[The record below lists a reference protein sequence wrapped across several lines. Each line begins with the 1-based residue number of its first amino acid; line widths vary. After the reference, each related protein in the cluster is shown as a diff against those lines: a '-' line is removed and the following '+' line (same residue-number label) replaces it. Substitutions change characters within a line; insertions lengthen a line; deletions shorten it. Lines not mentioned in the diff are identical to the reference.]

1 MSDNLLLVPVQL
13 HAFILNPAVCNEE
26 GDDGARIVPITQPN
40 YTFLRLDNFV
50 VQNDVLRHI
59 DGHNCAPASKNSR
72 MTDLGARNQEGSPA
86 YRRNRHGVYIHWILP
101 QVYRTGVTSA
111 DSVSKQTRNDARLKH
126 GLQVLPDGKAAEVTT
141 PEFIQPPTRW
151 LVVRKLD
158 MSSIDQKDEVEKH
171 FREYQAWVIES
182 DYLWALDDIPL
193 DYDLEVDVTPFVMGA
208 EGSKVNVEQQAEVF
222 IGRKTRLEDWKP
234 KKEDKHIDITLLR
247 SNNELFADFQLHNS
261 NVFSMLDN
269 FDYIG
274 DDGETYYLENAK
286 ASYYL
291 FGWHSDS
298 KNDPLW
304 DKHDYT
310 HAERLESLFMTLQ
323 DTDIPETKAWL
334 ESSEPARLCCHGA
347 MYDVTWDHGNKPAK
361 VPADDYSARIKDQRL
376 PVLSVGTTPLEAL
389 TTYCNAHK
397 SKDPGLIGRIEADI
411 IAIEALLHTRDD
423 GVEGQREAAD
433 TVYNWN
439 FSRSKAG
446 THFEL
451 GSKDTSGKPTIPN
464 SETITALREV
474 NEYQQLLDAC
484 ERMVKQRR
492 WDMFSRWWKYV
503 SDVSNQD
510 REKRSDED
518 VRAAERLATR
528 IYQLEMQIEDLRGK
542 VEGKLKKEELSDTKQ
557 GAQPFFYRGRDP
569 TLLVGGIESGWPDDF
584 SENVAVRLPVQTV
597 SNIDVPPFLADLLT
611 LIPRIFTD
619 EMSVRAAESLL
630 KEFYSLQPGLDL
642 YPEDRLPH
650 GQVYPQFHEPS
661 PPEGTTSRDEW
672 GDTQPWFPLFVEWE
686 VEYFHIPFEKWTLD
700 ETITHVSKPP
710 QMRYGIDVSDGKPL
724 WKKLENDKPHDVR
737 VLSGRVLILP
747 QPSFSL
753 RAKVRQL
760 FSETPP
766 SILDE
771 YIKGKENRDQLLKD
785 IEKLPFLSCPLT
797 GFTEGL
803 VTMHQGTHIKPE
815 NKTVTS
821 QGENVS
827 VFDAAEFRNAGL
839 TKDKLAKIMGNSA
852 LTPFASSVNFID
864 ERHCPFKP
872 VEHGQ
877 MRFRK
882 LNIIDKFG
890 QAILAVDPQPR
901 VGGPPPLYPC
911 ISNFYEPQHMT
922 INGKIVPNT
931 VLESHNGLCEFIQ
944 LPPQINQDARLN
956 ANFVIPTTDDNRPGD
971 KSYWRP
977 TMEWEMPIWGWI
989 LTNYADYGIQLFLAD
1004 GTFYGEVRIGGADG
1018 SMDSPK
1024 WSPFEPPKD
1033 YNPQET
1039 ARLDALIA
1047 RLTRPNDTK
1056 YIQGFWTMLTTA
1068 IDSLPPAP
1076 SAYAQFLGSVVG
1088 KPFALVNMGWSVE
1101 LSGPSLAIQSTS
1113 AKKTEPERLLINPDP
1128 KNEDQ
1133 SYIFQVKLG
1142 DKERAFDG
1150 LVGYFE
1156 GFDKPHPET
1165 KEELNYDVVNTYFI
1179 PRDTDGNPI
1188 FKDSFKPVTSETY
1201 PKFRPYWIP
1210 PVEESRDKDKPAS
1223 PESYA
1228 DQRNSKMSI
1237 FGAIIDPFTSVHAY
1251 SSFLPAK
1258 ELALPSWT
1266 CQSAMNKMLA
1276 FLHAGPMTLTS
1287 DVGPFKPD
1295 QRLTIEKAKQKPP
1308 RDLGLLP
1315 IGSGDW
1321 NWLQPYVDGDS
1332 GVPAYNAFG
1341 IDKKGNLMKPGFEKG
1356 PYTSIEG
1363 FLQLRRPLMAEKAD
1377 D

>member
-1 MSDNLLLVPVQL
+1 MSDNLLVPVQL
-13 HAFILNPAVCNEE
+13 HAFVLNPAVCNEQ

-50 VQNDVLRHI
+50 VQHDVLRHI
-59 DGHNCAPASKNSR
+59 DSHNSAPASKNSR
-72 MTDLGARNQEGSPA
+72 MTDLGARNQEGHPA
-86 YRRNRHGVYIHWILP
+86 YLRNRHGVYIHWILP

-111 DSVSKQTRNDARLKH
+111 DSVSKQTRSDERLKR
-126 GLQVLPDGKAAEVTT
+126 GLQALPDGKDAEVTT

-158 MSSIDQKDEVEKH
+158 MSSVADRVKKYFH
-171 FREYQAWVIES
+171 EYQAWVIES

-193 DYDLEVDVTPFVMGA
+193 EYDLEVDVSPFVMGA
-208 EGSKVNVEQQAEVF
+208 EGSRVNVEQQAEVF

-234 KKEDKHIDITLLR
+234 KPEDKHIDITLLR

-269 FDYIG
+269 FDYVG
-274 DDGETYYLENAK
+274 DDGETHYLENAK

-291 FGWHSDS
+291 FGWHSDN
-298 KNDPLW
+298 KHDPLW
-304 DKHDYT
+304 DEKKQFT
-310 HAERLESLFMTLQ
+310 HAERLESLFMTLK
-323 DTDIPETKAWL
+323 DTGIPETNAWL
-334 ESSEPARLCCHGA
+334 NSKDSARLCCHGA
-347 MYDVTWDHGNKPAK
+347 MYDVTWDHANKPAN
-361 VPADDYSARIKDQRL
+361 VPADVHSARIQDQSL
-376 PVLSVGTTPLEAL
+376 PVLSLGTTPLDAL
-389 TTYCNAHK
+389 TTYCAAHK

-439 FSRSKAG
+439 FERSKAG

-451 GSKDTSGKPTIPN
+451 GSKDASGAPTIPN
-464 SETITALREV
+464 SDTVTALREV
-474 NEYQQLLDAC
+474 NEVQQLLDAC

-510 REKRSDED
+510 RERRSDD
-518 VRAAERLATR
+518 DIRAAERLATR
-528 IYQLEMQIEDLRGK
+528 IQQLESRIVDLRKDVEDQLDK
-542 VEGKLKKEELSDTKQ
+542 VELSDTKQ
-557 GAQPFFYRGRDP
+557 GAQPFYYRGRDP
-569 TLLVGGIESGWPDDF
+569 TLLVGGVESGWPIDF
-584 SENVAVRLPVQTV
+584 SENLAVRLPVQTV
-597 SNIDVPPFLADLLT
+597 SSAEEPPLT
-611 LIPRIFTD
+611 ELISLIQKVFTD
-619 EMSVRAAESLL
+619 ETSLRAAGNLL
-630 KEFYSLQPGLDL
+630 KEFYALQPNRHPAKD
-642 YPEDRLPH
+642 PPQ
-650 GQVYPQFHEPS
+650 GQSYPQFHESFPV
-661 PPEGTTSRDEW
+661 EGATSRDEW

-686 VEYFHIPFEKWTLD
+686 VEYFHIPFDKWSLD

-724 WKKLENDKPHDVR
+724 WEKLENDKPHDVR

-766 SILDE
+766 SILDQ
-771 YIKGKENRDQLLKD
+771 YIEGKENRDQLLKD

-797 GFTEGL
+797 GLTEGL
-803 VTMHQGTHIKPE
+803 VTLHQGTHIKPE
-815 NKTVTS
+815 NKQMTS

-839 TKDKLAKIMGNSA
+839 TKDLLAKIMGNSA

-864 ERHCPFKP
+864 DKHCPFKP
-872 VEHGQ
+872 VGHGQ

-901 VGGPPPLYPC
+901 VEGPPPLYPC
-911 ISNFYEPQHMT
+911 ISNFYEPQHMQ
-922 INGKIVPNT
+922 INGKVVANT
-931 VLESHNGLCEFIQ
+931 VLESHDGHCEFIQ

-956 ANFVIPTTDDNRPGD
+956 ANFVVPTTDDKRPED

-1018 SMDSPK
+1018 SLDSPK

-1033 YNPQET
+1033 YKPQET
-1039 ARLDALIA
+1039 ARLDALIE
-1047 RLTRPNDTK
+1047 RLTKPHNTD
-1056 YIQGFWTMLTTA
+1056 YIKGFWTMLTTA
-1068 IDSLPPAP
+1068 IDSLPPTP

-1101 LSGPSLAIQSTS
+1101 LSGPPFSIQSTS
-1113 AKKTEPERLLINPDP
+1113 AKKTEPERLLINSDIHD
-1128 KNEDQ
+1128 EDH

-1156 GFDKPHPET
+1156 GFDKPDPET
-1165 KEELNYDVVNTYFI
+1165 NEELKYDVINTYFI
-1179 PRDTDGNPI
+1179 PRDTNGDPI
-1188 FKDSFKPVTSETY
+1188 FGDNFKPVTSETY
-1201 PKFRPYWIP
+1201 PKFRPYWVP
-1210 PVEESRDKDKPAS
+1210 PVVESKDKDTLTSAV
-1223 PESYA
+1223 SYA
-1228 DQRNSKMSI
+1228 DQRNSNMSI

-1258 ELALPSWT
+1258 ELSLPSWT

-1287 DVGPFKPD
+1287 DIGPFQPD
-1295 QRLTIEKAKQKPP
+1295 QKLTIEKAKQKPP
-1308 RDLGLLP
+1308 RDLALLP
-1315 IGSGDW
+1315 LGSGDW
-1321 NWLQPYVDGDS
+1321 NWLQPYVDRDS
-1332 GVPAYNAFG
+1332 DIPAYNAFG

-1356 PYTSIEG
+1356 PYTAIEG